1 MSLRN
6 LTNTKKLNRFS
17 LFIFFLLFFS
27 SGCTIYD
34 KELDNPNDN
43 TANEELGVYPPS
55 VVFFP
60 KQQTKTM
67 SDSISLGAY
76 IVFSDTSTIS
86 FSGTHLNIEF
96 DASMLEVDSLAP
108 GWIGPGSITDS
119 NKTTPLFT
127 YNVGQGMLDIY
138 AYYLSTSD
146 VAVDSLTH
154 IAEIWFKPLSA
165 GESTV
170 QYDTSQ
176 CQIIKYD
183 ESIIPINGSREASIT
198 VQ

>member
-1 MSLRN
+1 
-6 LTNTKKLNRFS
+6 
-17 LFIFFLLFFS
+17 
-27 SGCTIYD
+27 
-34 KELDNPNDN
+34 
-43 TANEELGVYPPS
+43 
-55 VVFFP
+55 
-60 KQQTKTM
+60 M

-96 DASMLEVDSLAP
+96 DASLLEVDSLAP

-119 NKTTPLFT
+119 NKTIPLFT
-127 YNVGQGMLDIY
+127 YTVGQGILDIY

-154 IAEIWFKPLSA
+154 IAEIWFKPLSV

-183 ESIIPINGSREASIT
+183 ESIIPINGAREASIN

>member
-1 MSLRN
+1 
-6 LTNTKKLNRFS
+6 LNRFF
-17 LFIFFLLFFS
+17 LFISLPLFLLS
-27 SGCTIYD
+27 NCTIYE

-43 TANEELGVYPPS
+43 NANEEIGVYPPS

-60 KQQTKTM
+60 KEQTKTM
-67 SDSISLGAY
+67 SDTISLGAY
-76 IVFSDTSTIS
+76 IVFSDTSIIS
-86 FSGTHLNIEF
+86 FSGTHLNIEYNN
-96 DASMLEVDSLAP
+96 SLLEIDSIAP
-108 GWIGPGSITDS
+108 GWIGPGSLTDS
-119 NKTTPLFT
+119 NQTTPLFT
-127 YNVGQGMLDIY
+127 YTESQGTLDIY

-146 VAVDSLTH
+146 ISIDSLTH

-183 ESIIPINGSREASIT
+183 ESIIPINGVRDASIK

>member
-1 MSLRN
+1 MLLRSQTSN
-6 LTNTKKLNRFS
+6 LKLNRFLS
-17 LFIFFLLFFS
+17 FFLFFLFIAS
-27 SGCTIYD
+27 CKIYE

-43 TANEELGVYPPS
+43 TANEELGIYPPS

-60 KQQTKTM
+60 KQQTKTIN
-67 SDSISLGAY
+67 DSVSVGAY

-96 DASMLEVDSLAP
+96 DASMLQVDSLAP

-127 YNVGQGMLDIY
+127 YSVGQGILDIY
-138 AYYLSTSD
+138 AYYLSASD
-146 VAVDSLTH
+146 ISVDSLTH
-154 IAEIWFKPLSA
+154 IAEIWFKPLST

-183 ESIIPINGSREASIT
+183 ESIIPINGARTASVKI
-198 VQ
+198 Q

>member
-1 MSLRN
+1 LI
-6 LTNTKKLNRFS
+6 RFLS
-17 LFIFFLLFFS
+17 FFLFFLFIAS
-27 SGCTIYD
+27 CTIYE

-43 TANEELGVYPPS
+43 TANEELGIYPPS

-76 IVFSDTSTIS
+76 IVFSDTSTMS

-96 DASMLEVDSLAP
+96 DASMLQVDSLAP

-127 YNVGQGMLDIY
+127 YSVGQGILDIY

-146 VAVDSLTH
+146 ISVDSLTH
-154 IAEIWFKPLSA
+154 IAEIWFKPLST

-183 ESIIPINGSREASIT
+183 ESIIPINGARTASVKI
-198 VQ
+198 Q

>member
-1 MSLRN
+1 M
-6 LTNTKKLNRFS
+6 NRLFS
-17 LFIFFLLFFS
+17 FILLLLFS
-27 SGCTIYD
+27 NCTIYE

-43 TANEELGVYPPS
+43 NANEEIGVYPPS
-55 VVFFP
+55 IVFFP
-60 KQQTKTM
+60 KQQTKTI

-76 IVFSDTSTIS
+76 IVFSDTSIIS
-86 FSGTHLNIEF
+86 FSGAHLNIEY
-96 DASMLEVDSLAP
+96 DNSLLEIDSIAP
-108 GWIGPGSITDS
+108 GWIGPGSLTDS

-127 YNVGQGMLDIY
+127 YTESQGILDIY
-138 AYYLSTSD
+138 AYYLSTSEI
-146 VAVDSLTH
+146 AIDSLTH

-170 QYDTSQ
+170 RYDTSQ

-183 ESIIPINGSREASIT
+183 DTIIPINGVRDASIK

>member
-1 MSLRN
+1 M
-6 LTNTKKLNRFS
+6 NRLFS
-17 LFIFFLLFFS
+17 FILLLLFS
-27 SGCTIYD
+27 NCTIYE

-43 TANEELGVYPPS
+43 NANEEIGVYPPS
-55 VVFFP
+55 IVFFP

-76 IVFSDTSTIS
+76 IVFSDTSIIS
-86 FSGTHLNIEF
+86 FSGAHLNIEY
-96 DASMLEVDSLAP
+96 DNSLLEIDSIAP
-108 GWIGPGSITDS
+108 GWIGPGSLTDS

-127 YNVGQGMLDIY
+127 YTESQGILDIY
-138 AYYLSTSD
+138 AYYLSTSEI
-146 VAVDSLTH
+146 AIDSLTH

-170 QYDTSQ
+170 RYDTSQ

-183 ESIIPINGSREASIT
+183 DTIIPINGVRDASIK

>member
-1 MSLRN
+1 M
-6 LTNTKKLNRFS
+6 NRFLS
-17 LFIFFLLFFS
+17 LFFYLFFS
-27 SGCTIYD
+27 TSCAIYD

-43 TANEELGVYPPS
+43 TANEDLGVYPPS

-60 KQQTKTM
+60 KEQTKTINDFL
-67 SDSISLGAY
+67 SVGAY
-76 IVFSDTSTIS
+76 IVFSDTSSLS

-96 DASMLEVDSLAP
+96 DASMLQVDSLAP
-108 GWIGPGSITDS
+108 GWVGPGSITDS

-127 YNVGQGMLDIY
+127 YSIGQGILDIY

-146 VAVDSLTH
+146 ISVDSLTH
-154 IAEIWFKPLSA
+154 IAEIWFKPLSS
-165 GESTV
+165 GESIV

-183 ESIIPINGSREASIT
+183 ESIIPINGARTAIIKI
-198 VQ
+198 Q